1 MGPKVNINS
10 ELESLYKLINDIK
23 SDLKEKATLSKIDE
37 LVAEIRAKDK
47 KIEFLE
53 SQVAILQ
60 NSVKLLSTKC
70 DTNEQYSR
78 RTSVRINN
86 IPLPEHGSERSED
99 LISKVKEI
107 IGESEAEIPHAFVD
121 RVHRVGKPLV
131 GEDGT
136 RKQQVIVKFT
146 TWHHRSLFYRNR
158 KKLSS
163 VKVYLDLTQTKFKL
177 LKDSQA
183 KVQRSND
190 VDFVFADI
198 NCALCT
204 RLKNGVFRYFNSDD
218 ELDKIL
224 GISVRVHCNGVSR
237 RDLSIYLVF
246 IYVFNL
252 FFIYFSLFT

>member
-10 ELESLYKLINDIK
+10 ELESLYKRINNVK
-23 SDLKEKATLSKIDE
+23 SDLKEKAMLSKIDE

-47 KIEFLE
+47 KIEFPE

-70 DTNEQYSR
+70 DNNEQYSR

-99 LISKVKEI
+99 LISNVKEI

-121 RVHRVGKPLV
+121 RGHRVGKPLV
-131 GEDGT
+131 GEDCT
-136 RKQQVIVKFT
+136 RKQQVIVKF

-158 KKLSS
+158 KKLSP
-163 VKVYLDLTQTKFKL
+163 VKVYLDLTQIKFKL

-183 KVQRSND
+183 KVQRSNV

-198 NCALCT
+198 NCALCA
-204 RLKNGVFRYFNSDD
+204 RLKNGVFRYLNSDD

-224 GISVRVHCNGVSR
+224 GISV
-237 RDLSIYLVF
+237 
-246 IYVFNL
+246 
-252 FFIYFSLFT
+252 